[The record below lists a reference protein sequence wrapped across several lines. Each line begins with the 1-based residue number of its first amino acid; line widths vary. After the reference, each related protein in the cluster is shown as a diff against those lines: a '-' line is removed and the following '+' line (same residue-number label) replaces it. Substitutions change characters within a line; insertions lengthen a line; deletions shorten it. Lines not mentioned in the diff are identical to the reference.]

1 MQKLKE
7 EKILFYNQHKED
19 LQEGLWFFIDGYK
32 NNQSLNHLQHK
43 VPCYEAEIP
52 DDIIVYDFNLEKLI
66 SITDPLVKLG
76 GCYIPKRLCSQI
88 TNIKRR
94 SKLYMNNINN
104 FINGFEQFKKRIDAI
119 PDEQLIKE
127 CETLGMEFEQEIP
140 KYHKNTGSNISKIS
154 KKSKHKHNY
163 EECILRYESNYFG
176 KHNIYTRLSSYCS
189 ICGKIGEKLKDSI
202 VKDYH
207 RTGMLSNGIK
217 YHSIISGDELF
228 EEYKDRLPVFHIDDN
243 TNKRYVNLDENDN
256 VNGE

>member
-1 MQKLKE
+1 MK
-7 EKILFYNQHKED
+7 
-19 LQEGLWFFIDGYK
+19 
-32 NNQSLNHLQHK
+32 
-43 VPCYEAEIP
+43 
-52 DDIIVYDFNLEKLI
+52 
-66 SITDPLVKLG
+66 
-76 GCYIPKRLCSQI
+76 
-88 TNIKRR
+88 
-94 SKLYMNNINN
+94 NN
-104 FINGFEQFKKRIDAI
+104 FINGFEQFKRRIDAI

-127 CETLGMEFEQEIP
+127 YEALEMEFEQEIP

-207 RTGMLSNGIK
+207 RTGMLSNRIK

-243 TNKRYVNLDENDN
+243 TNKRYVNLEENN
-256 VNGE
+256 NMNGE